1 MLDLFD
7 ERQSGED
14 EGGTAPGTDFDR
26 EATTRQSVAR
36 FTRAMWI
43 AVFLLILFNS
53 NGLVTVVNGFGV
65 GPVQDATVALAATWN
80 EQMEKNGLTRVGAT
94 IREAVERARDAGWSE
109 LTPRPRDGASMLRG
123 PLAEENG

>member
-14 EGGTAPGTDFDR
+14 RGGTVPVADLDR
-26 EATTRQSVAR
+26 EAATRRSVAR

-43 AVFLLILFNS
+43 AVFLLLLFNS

-65 GPVQDATVALAATWN
+65 GPVEDAAVALAATWN
-80 EQMEKNGLTRVGAT
+80 EQMEKDGLTKVIAT
-94 IREAVERARDAGWSE
+94 IREAVERARDAGWGE
-109 LTPRPRDGASMLRG
+109 LTPGPRNGASMLRG

>member
-1 MLDLFD
+1 MLDLFE
-7 ERQSGED
+7 ERRSGED
-14 EGGTAPGTDFDR
+14 EGGTMPGAEIDR
-26 EATTRQSVAR
+26 EATTRQSVAL

-65 GPVQDATVALAATWN
+65 GPVQDATVALVATWN

-94 IREAVERARDAGWSE
+94 IREAVERARDTSWNE
-109 LTPRPRDGASMLRG
+109 LTPSPRDGASTLRG

>member
-7 ERQSGED
+7 ERRSGAN
-14 EGGTAPGTDFDR
+14 EGGTVPLANLDR
-26 EATTRQSVAR
+26 EATTRRSVAL

-43 AVFLLILFNS
+43 AVFLLFLFNS

-94 IREAVERARDAGWSE
+94 IRAAVARARDAGWSE
-109 LTPRPRDGASMLRG
+109 LAIGRRTGASTLRG